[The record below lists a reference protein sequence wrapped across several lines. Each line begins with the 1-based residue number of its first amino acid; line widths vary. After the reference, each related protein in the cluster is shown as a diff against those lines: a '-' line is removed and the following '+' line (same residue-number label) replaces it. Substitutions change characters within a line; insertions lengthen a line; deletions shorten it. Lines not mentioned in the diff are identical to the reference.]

1 MPTSLRGIAEKA
13 ARDSEH
19 RFGNLF
25 GLLNGSFLLESW
37 HYLNKG
43 AAPGVDQVDAPAY
56 GQDLEGH
63 IKDLVERLKAGQY
76 HAKLVRR
83 QYIPKGKNEQRPLG
97 IPSVEDK
104 LLQTGVKRI
113 LEAIYEPEF
122 RDCSF
127 GYRPGIGPQDAVK
140 DLTEALQ
147 FGRYSY
153 IVEADISGYF
163 EHIDHEVLLSML
175 SERIADKPFL
185 GLIRKWLKAGI
196 LKRIYAAT
204 PMMVCHERTLK
215 GGVRCLKR
223 ICRIISTSCGIDWPR
238 AAIFHRPYGEWTSPR
253 ALPARDR

>member
-1 MPTSLRGIAEKA
+1 M
-13 ARDSEH
+13 
-19 RFGNLF
+19 
-25 GLLNGSFLLESW
+25 LNASFLLESW
-37 HYLNKG
+37 RSLNKG
-43 AAPGVDQVDAPAY
+43 AAPGVDQVDAQGY

-63 IKDLVERLKAGQY
+63 EKDLVERLKAGQY
-76 HAKLVRR
+76 H
-83 QYIPKGKNEQRPLG
+83 PKGKNEQRPLG

-175 SERIADKPFL
+175 
-185 GLIRKWLKAGI
+185 
-196 LKRIYAAT
+196 
-204 PMMVCHERTLK
+204 
-215 GGVRCLKR
+215 
-223 ICRIISTSCGIDWPR
+223 
-238 AAIFHRPYGEWTSPR
+238 
-253 ALPARDR
+253 